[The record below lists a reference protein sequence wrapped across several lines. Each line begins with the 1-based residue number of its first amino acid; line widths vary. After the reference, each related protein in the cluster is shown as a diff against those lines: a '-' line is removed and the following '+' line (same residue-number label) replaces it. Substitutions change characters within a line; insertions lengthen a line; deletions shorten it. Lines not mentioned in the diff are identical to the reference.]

1 MNFIFDLDGTLID
14 SAPGIY
20 NSLKQTVRQVFPDID
35 PGTLDLKLGPFP
47 REIMSKA
54 IRGVTEQELNELELV
69 FDRVYASEG
78 WKMAALYP
86 QVRETLGEL
95 KQRDI
100 RIYLVTNKL
109 SLPTGLILS
118 NFGLALFFLE
128 VVCPDSHIPTF
139 KNKTESLQYLLNK
152 CNLKADDSIYIG
164 DSPDDLSS
172 AKACGIAFIGFQY
185 GYGTFHNIERSIPIL
200 NSFPELLE
208 TNIVRSHMQKII
220 CSGTF
225 PLVVKDISNSHQR

>member
-14 SAPGIY
+14 SALGIY
-20 NSLKQTVRQVFPDID
+20 YSLDLTIRQVFPDFD
-35 PGTLDLKLGPFP
+35 PGTLDLKIGPFP

-54 IRGVTEQELNELELV
+54 IRGVTEQELNELEV
-69 FDRVYASEG
+69 TFDRVYSSEG

-95 KQRDI
+95 TQRDI
-100 RIYLVTNKL
+100 HIYLVTNKL
-109 SLPTGLILS
+109 RLPTGLILS
-118 NFGLALFFLE
+118 YFGLAPFFLE
-128 VVCPDSHIPTF
+128 IACPDSHIPTF
-139 KNKTESLQYLLNK
+139 KNKTESLQYLLNR
-152 CNLKADDSIYIG
+152 CNLNADESIYIG

-172 AKACGIAFIGFQY
+172 AKACGIAFIGLQY

-200 NSFPELLE
+200 NSFQELLE
-208 TNIVRSHMQKII
+208 TNIFRSHMQKII
-220 CSGTF
+220 CGGTF